1 MRELWQNDNANESLL
16 CAANP
21 RHVRLWCAPEVIL
34 IVTNAADERMLLLE
48 AVRQAKHSSAKI
60 LLAYV
65 ARPVGPRILCSH
77 GGRAMRSQSP
87 AHYAQITLDRM
98 VRQLRWAGISS
109 EAVLLQGL
117 PAEEIPDLVR
127 LRGANRVIVTTQP
140 DPNIRSIASRAITEQ
155 ILPRVSVPVCVLGSA
170 ARPAPVFTAPTGRVI
185 LMLTPHMHAELLL
198 QFACRYAEE
207 HSASLS
213 VVYVSGPDLP
223 GTELS
228 KDANPSS
235 EQDLRLLR
243 AMQTRFP
250 FEVLI
255 REGHPVDETLAL
267 LERRTPDCL
276 ILGPQT
282 QASGATDDDEMPTI
296 HKLIQGALCPVM
308 VLGNGI
314 AQAGTRRTSVRAGKE
329 ESSGNTLGAE
339 SRADSIGPSTSDLW
353 QTENRAARSA

>member
-1 MRELWQNDNANESLL
+1 MREFWQNDNANESSV

-65 ARPVGPRILCSH
+65 ARPVGPRIPCSH
-77 GGRAMRSQSP
+77 GGKTVRSQSP

-117 PAEEIPDLVR
+117 PAEEIPELVR

-140 DPNIRSIASRAITEQ
+140 DPNVRGIASRAITEQ
-155 ILPRVSVPVCVLGSA
+155 ILPRVTVPVCVLGSA
-170 ARPAPVFTAPTGRVI
+170 ARPAPVFTAPNGKVV
-185 LMLTPHMHAELLL
+185 LMLTPYMHAELLL

-207 HSASLS
+207 HSASLN
-213 VVYVSGPDLP
+213 VVYISGPNRPD
-223 GTELS
+223 TELS
-228 KDANPSS
+228 KGASPDT
-235 EQDLRLLR
+235 DHGLRLLR
-243 AMQTRFP
+243 EMQMRFP

-276 ILGPQT
+276 ILGLET
-282 QASGATDDDEMPTI
+282 RASDAVNDDEMPTI
-296 HKLIQGALCPVM
+296 QRLIQGALCPVM

-314 AQAGTRRTSVRAGKE
+314 AQAGARSTSIRSGSD
-329 ESSGNTLGAE
+329 ESRGNTVRTE
-339 SRADSIGPSTSDLW
+339 PRPDSIGPSTSDLW
-353 QTENRAARSA
+353 QTQNRAARSA

>member
-1 MRELWQNDNANESLL
+1 MQEIWQNDNANESLL
-16 CAANP
+16 RAANP

-48 AVRQAKHSSAKI
+48 AVRQAKRSSAKI

-65 ARPVGPRILCSH
+65 ARPVGPRIPCSH
-77 GGRAMRSQSP
+77 GGKTVRSQSP

-117 PAEEIPDLVR
+117 PAEEIPELVR

-140 DPNIRSIASRAITEQ
+140 DPNVRGIASRAITEQ

-170 ARPAPVFTAPTGRVI
+170 ARQAPVFTAPNGKVV

-213 VVYVSGPDLP
+213 VVYVEAPDLP

-228 KDANPSS
+228 TEVNPGTGRG
-235 EQDLRLLR
+235 LRLLR
-243 AMQTRFP
+243 EMQMRFP
-250 FEVLI
+250 LEVLI
-255 REGHPVDETLAL
+255 RQGHPVDETLAL
-267 LERRTPDCL
+267 LQRRTPDCL
-276 ILGPQT
+276 ILGLQT
-282 QASGATDDDEMPTI
+282 RASDTANEDEMPTI
-296 HKLIQGALCPVM
+296 QRLIEGSLCPVM

-314 AQAGTRRTSVRAGKE
+314 AQSGTRSTSMRAGSE
-329 ESSGNTLGAE
+329 EPRGNTL
-339 SRADSIGPSTSDLW
+339 RADSLAESIGPSTSDLW
-353 QTENRAARSA
+353 QTQNRAARRA